1 MFDFDRSLLLYL
13 WFNLFLCLTKL
24 IGSLGERICESADGR
39 ERCGAGDSKA
49 SKLDK
54 PLKVSYYFT
63 RNIVNFFFSSYST
76 NPFKTSNLHVQF
88 IQNCCSFIY
97 LFISV
102 VRYEEVP
109 TKCWKGVEKS
119 LPRPQET

>member
-1 MFDFDRSLLLYL
+1 MKALTEENAVAQEILKLQNNSL
-13 WFNLFLCLTKL
+13 
-24 IGSLGERICESADGR
+24 E
-39 ERCGAGDSKA
+39 
-49 SKLDK
+49 LDK